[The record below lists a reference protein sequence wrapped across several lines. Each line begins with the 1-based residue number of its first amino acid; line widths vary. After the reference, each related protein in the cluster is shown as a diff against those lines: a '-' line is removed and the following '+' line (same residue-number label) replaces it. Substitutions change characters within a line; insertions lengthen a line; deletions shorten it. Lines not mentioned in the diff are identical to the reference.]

1 MKFIDKL
8 FGDEQTGW
16 KAWLLDVSSPSSV
29 TDSGSSGFLWRIIN
43 DELNTYRSITTVCVR
58 NGAATS
64 FWFDHWLPDGPLC
77 STHSALFSHTIVP
90 NVSVQFV
97 FQNGFDLRLRPR
109 LTNAASQQ
117 LDSLLSSLQDI
128 HLDDGPDVR
137 LLKLTGRPYTTR
149 DAYAALDT
157 SGDANDINGRRVWE
171 TKLPNKVKV
180 FAWLYFKDR
189 LSTKVNLHAKNV
201 VDTDNCERCSRQP
214 EDKEHVFFG
223 CSDSASIW
231 ATIHMAGVPHLTDN
245 DAWSATTPAG
255 LERKLWPFIF
265 LTFLWRI
272 WDGRNGHVFR
282 GEKFCSR
289 LIISRVCDDLVNWR
303 KRLPPEHVD
312 GLLGWYAHLR
322 GCISNSS
329 PRLEF

>member
-1 MKFIDKL
+1 
-8 FGDEQTGW
+8 
-16 KAWLLDVSSPSSV
+16 
-29 TDSGSSGFLWRIIN
+29 
-43 DELNTYRSITTVCVR
+43 
-58 NGAATS
+58 
-64 FWFDHWLPDGPLC
+64 
-77 STHSALFSHTIVP
+77 
-90 NVSVQFV
+90 
-97 FQNGFDLRLRPR
+97 LRLRPR

-117 LDSLLSSLQDI
+117 LDNLLSSLQDI

-137 LLKLTGRPYTTR
+137 LLKLTDHPYTTR

-189 LSTKVNLHAKNV
+189 LSTKVNLHAKHV
-201 VDTDNCERCSRQP
+201 VDTDNCDRCSRQA

-255 LERKLWPFIF
+255 LDWSLWPFIF
-265 LTFLWRI
+265 LTILWRI

-282 GEKFCSR
+282 EEKFCSR
-289 LIISRVCDDLVNWR
+289 LIIFRVCDDLVTWR
-303 KRLPPEHVD
+303 KRLPSDHVD